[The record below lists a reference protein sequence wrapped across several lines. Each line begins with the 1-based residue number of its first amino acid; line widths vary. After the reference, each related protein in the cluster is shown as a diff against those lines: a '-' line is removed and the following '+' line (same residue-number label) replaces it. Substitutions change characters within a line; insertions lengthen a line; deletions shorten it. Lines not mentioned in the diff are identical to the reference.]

1 MQCTQGVTRGTSDL
15 MAADHRVR
23 GLHGD
28 PAGSAGFALQLVFDD
43 FGFQLGQFADPSET
57 KPGRFE
63 QVTARFAGVLLECDL
78 HGFCDF
84 FRAGCCPVFERANAW
99 FSTWLARVLFGLVT
113 AEWRG

>member
-1 MQCTQGVTRGTSDL
+1 VQCTQGVTRGTSDL

-63 QVTARFAGVLLECDL
+63 QVTSFLADCIKLPSTTNPVQENAPGQAVLK
-78 HGFCDF
+78 
-84 FRAGCCPVFERANAW
+84 
-99 FSTWLARVLFGLVT
+99 
-113 AEWRG
+113 